1 MFNLVQGHFFEQIY
15 KDDRPNIETLSSKR
29 SHHPSSIQDVNK
41 RCGRKKTQVWSFTQT
56 FVQKWRAALPKKMPR
71 PRPNLCFQK
80 AISSCFSHLVMYC
93 HTFLTKTPG
102 LVWQHLPGGQSC
114 RVKSP
119 TASEKTGHISGGPL
133 HPKFNAKYIYTWNL
147 FVLYFGVWTLKK
159 KAFSNQNRGHLGS
172 RYNIYIYM
180 CVVCVVCVC
189 VFCCFFFGGEGVD
202 TPNNAKY
209 MCVVFFWFLLGEG
222 IIMSGF
228 PFFDLGGFWVNEMS
242 WFVWW
247 NWQTCQRSSGSVLH
261 SGNLT

>member
-133 HPKFNAKYIYTWNL
+133 HPKFNAKYIYIYTWNL
-147 FVLYFGVWTLKK
+147 FVLYFGV
-159 KAFSNQNRGHLGS
+159 
-172 RYNIYIYM
+172 
-180 CVVCVVCVC
+180 
-189 VFCCFFFGGEGVD
+189 
-202 TPNNAKY
+202 
-209 MCVVFFWFLLGEG
+209 
-222 IIMSGF
+222 
-228 PFFDLGGFWVNEMS
+228 
-242 WFVWW
+242 
-247 NWQTCQRSSGSVLH
+247 
-261 SGNLT
+261 